1 MTTPL
6 SRRSLR
12 AQEATCQGES
22 QDRYRA
28 AAERGT
34 TMGFINKSRQANAT
48 EDAERAWELGNTV
61 FVMATATASQL
72 ASGKSLSGVSEQ
84 IMSAESVG
92 WRLERSDYVFDTA
105 GIGNTI
111 RGVHTFRR
119 RA

>member
-1 MTTPL
+1 
-6 SRRSLR
+6 
-12 AQEATCQGES
+12 
-22 QDRYRA
+22 
-28 AAERGT
+28 
-34 TMGFINKSRQANAT
+34 MGFINKARQANAT

-61 FVMATATASQL
+61 VVMATATASQL

-105 GIGNTI
+105 GIGNTL

-119 RA
+119 SA